1 MDLILLPLNKK
12 KVYESKLMP
21 FFYNIN
27 NVVKTEIIH
36 FKKGLNINKELL
48 HLYKNKPDLF
58 IIDFNEKYLIN
69 NITFIKN
76 KPIYPIISGSILYIT
91 PICIEQI
98 NGFSN
103 KLFDKESILE
113 DAIERIMYGLGGI
126 LVNNRKISITHKNNK
141 AIFNNGIKDYLK
153 NFRKDSNVSYIPEWM
168 TNGIDKNKTGWFTIE
183 NSLAIDY
190 VLDTYKD
197 TITNIAELGSYF
209 GKSTKYIASKK
220 KDNVNLFAFDDFKN
234 VLLTDYTIDNP
245 NPLDYKY
252 FLQYLK
258 FEGFHKNLAGYNNIY
273 SIKCDCYTAPKWL
286 KKNNIK
292 IDLFYLDFCKVDH
305 KLIKI
310 VDEIFEL
317 FPESIIIGDDAK
329 WLDKAL
335 TYFKEK
341 YNYIY
346 AYNCYICSY
355 KKNLINKDSFIKK
368 VKDNQDKEKCLSVN
382 KCSKLNLQYRIKY
395 LLNTFNKNT
404 FNKNTFNKNTFNKN
418 TNSDNFI
425 KNINEQIK
433 ELSINPNERCRYI
446 VQGGC
451 LFHQIAI
458 KYREDIKNRNKWLSL
473 YQEIIK
479 KYKDKSIKNYLGLTP
494 NDYFNYNLII
504 FK

>member
-76 KPIYPIISGSILYIT
+76 KPIYPIISGSVLYIT

-103 KLFDKESILE
+103 KLFDKESLLDDVI
-113 DAIERIMYGLGGI
+113 DRIMYGLGGI
-126 LVNNRKISITHKNNK
+126 LVNNDHKINITCKRSVSKQNET
-141 AIFNNGIKDYLK
+141 IFNNGIKDYLK
-153 NFRKDSNVSYIPEWM
+153 DFRRHSNVSYIPEWM
-168 TNGIDKNKTGWFTIE
+168 TKGIDKNKTGWFTVE
-183 NSLAIDY
+183 NSQAIDY
-190 VLDTYKD
+190 VLDTYRD

-220 KDNVNLFAFDDFKN
+220 KDDVNLFAFDDFKN
-234 VLLTDYTIDNP
+234 VLLTDYTINNP

-258 FEGFHKNLAGYNNIY
+258 FEGFHKNLSNYNNVY
-273 SIKCDCYTAPKWL
+273 SIKYNCFMAPKWL

-292 IDLFYLDFCKVDH
+292 IDLFYLDFCKIDH

-317 FPESIIIGDDAK
+317 FPESIIIGDDAQ
-329 WLDKAL
+329 WLDKSL

-355 KKNLINKDSFIKK
+355 KKNLIKKDGFIKK
-368 VKDNQDKEKCLSVN
+368 VKDNQDKENCLSVN

-395 LLNTFNKNT
+395 LLNTINKNI
-404 FNKNTFNKNTFNKN
+404 NT
-418 TNSDNFI
+418 DNFI
-425 KNINEQIK
+425 KNINNQIK

-451 LFHQIAI
+451 LFHQISM

-479 KYKDKSIKNYLGLTP
+479 KYKDKSIKNYFGLTP